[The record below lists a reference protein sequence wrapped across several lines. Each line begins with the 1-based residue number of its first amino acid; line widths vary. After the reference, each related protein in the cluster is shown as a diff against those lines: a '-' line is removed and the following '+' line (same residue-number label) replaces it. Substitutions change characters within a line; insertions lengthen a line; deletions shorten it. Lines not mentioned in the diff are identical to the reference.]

1 MISNPG
7 YFVISLDF
15 ELYWGI
21 RDKKTLAEYGANILG
36 VRTALP
42 RMLSLFDQYQTHAT
56 FATVGLLFASEKEQ
70 LTAFSPKEK
79 PTYDDP
85 NLSPYSG
92 HFETVGKNEAE
103 DPYHFASDL
112 IDRIVER
119 RLHEIG
125 THTFSHYYCLEK
137 GQTLED
143 FRRDI
148 QSAVKIAA
156 LKNLEMKS
164 LVFPRNQ
171 FNEAYLQVCLENGIT
186 NYRGNEKSWFYR
198 AEGTKEE
205 TLLKKLVRMA
215 DMYVNLSGHNC
226 ASLEELGQSK
236 PVNIPSSRFLRP
248 YSPALKSLEGL
259 RLKRIK
265 DSMTYAARHGK
276 VYHLWWHPHNFGI
289 HQKENFR
296 FLEAV
301 LKHFQQLQSDFSF
314 QSITM
319 GNLAKKVA

>member
-21 RDKKTLAEYGANILG
+21 RDKKTLAEYGSNILG

-56 FATVGLLFASEKEQ
+56 FATVGLLFANEKEQ
-70 LTAFSPKEK
+70 LIAFLPKEK
-79 PTYDDP
+79 PSYEEP
-85 NLSPYSG
+85 NLSPYNG

-103 DPYHFASDL
+103 DQYHFASGL
-112 IDRIVER
+112 IDKIIER
-119 RLHEIG
+119 GHHEIG

-148 QSAVKIAA
+148 QAAVKIAA

-186 NYRGNEKSWFYR
+186 SYRGNEKSWFYR
-198 AEGTKEE
+198 AEGTNEE

-215 DMYVNLSGHNC
+215 DMYVNISGHNC
-226 ASLEELGQSK
+226 AGLDELRKST

-248 YSPALKSLEGL
+248 FSPTLKLLEGL

-265 DSMTYAARHGK
+265 DSMTYAARQGK

-289 HQKENFR
+289 HQTENFR
-296 FLEAV
+296 FLEDV
-301 LKHFQQLQSDFSF
+301 LKHYQQLQSEFGF

-319 GNLAKKVA
+319 GDLAKKVA